1 MTSATALCE
10 KSRITSILFS
20 FPLLVGITL
29 TRREDVVSS
38 NFFTPLFPKFLTPL
52 ILSSLP
58 KLYLRIPRMNRQS
71 RELEMITSD
80 LISLSHLSAVGGGAL
95 TMFTQLYEV
104 AGGYSEFM
112 NVECFK

>member
-1 MTSATALCE
+1 
-10 KSRITSILFS
+10 
-20 FPLLVGITL
+20 
-29 TRREDVVSS
+29 
-38 NFFTPLFPKFLTPL
+38 
-52 ILSSLP
+52 
-58 KLYLRIPRMNRQS
+58 MNRQS